1 MKTKLSITLGLIVV
15 IFISVQARYIKSN
28 EVKAIKDSVLVQYTA
43 EVKKVIDNKCY
54 GCHNPESKGQKAK
67 DKLNWVSLPS
77 LSKADQVA
85 KLDEIFEVV
94 EKGEMPPKQFIE
106 KKPEAKLSD
115 SDAKIIKAW
124 AKSTA
129 DKIVN

>member
-1 MKTKLSITLGLIVV
+1 MKTKLSITLGLTAV
-15 IFISVQARYIKSN
+15 IFISVQARFIKTDD
-28 EVKAIKDSVLVQYTA
+28 VKTIKDTVSVQYSA

-67 DKLNWVSLPS
+67 DKLNWVLLPS

-85 KLDEIFEVV
+85 TLDEIFEVV
-94 EKGEMPPKQFIE
+94 EKGEMPPKQFVE
-106 KKPEAKLSD
+106 KKPEAKLSE